1 MLQYTKHSL
10 SIGLEHL
17 RCAFV
22 HAPEFRNIFYIQ
34 SFQDSIIMSTKL
46 RVQQQ
51 SNAAQNSPSAG
62 RDSNVFPLS
71 MICLVAHERFVEHHL
86 CY

>member
-1 MLQYTKHSL
+1 
-10 SIGLEHL
+10 
-17 RCAFV
+17 
-22 HAPEFRNIFYIQ
+22 
-34 SFQDSIIMSTKL
+34 MSTKL

-51 SNAAQNSPSAG
+51 SNAAQNYPSAG

-71 MICLVAHERFVEHHL
+71 MICLVAHEKFVEHHL